1 MHVQVSTP
9 LTDHLFGF
17 LTTSVCLS
25 ACCGRAAPRTC
36 EENLILQLPIKECKI
51 KKSADAGAVRDTL
64 PDMLDRW
71 AHGTM
76 RHVAP
81 AASEYKCLLP
91 GQPGILFWLLIN
103 VAPKRRSL
111 FFCFLIALM
120 LDVWM
125 HALNLIQQECSERQC
140 KCS

>member
-1 MHVQVSTP
+1 
-9 LTDHLFGF
+9 
-17 LTTSVCLS
+17 
-25 ACCGRAAPRTC
+25 
-36 EENLILQLPIKECKI
+36 
-51 KKSADAGAVRDTL
+51 
-64 PDMLDRW
+64 
-71 AHGTM
+71 M

-103 VAPKRRSL
+103 FAPKRRSL

-140 KCS
+140 KCLDSGLHWFTNQALHSTKDKSQEEGNDCCTY